1 MKRNFYLQHSLM
13 AMNDPRMKIL
23 IDEEGMKGFGA
34 YWIIIEKLA
43 LLPEPR
49 AQLEYLRPF
58 CTSRRVSF
66 AYLKK
71 IILNYNL
78 FLIEENEYFSAQ
90 ELNPV
95 KKRAKKT
102 EKNVVESADY
112 EQENDR
118 KLQKTSK
125 FNEENKPEKSDNHLN
140 IRHTIKNVDNLLKEN
155 IKDNITSA
163 AKEKETSAA
172 DDDNSS
178 KVNKGASA
186 PDDDSCTAGRIML
199 TSCDDFGRPQPPLH
213 PVHRWQELVDGLA
226 EQSSW
231 LDIACMQSGFGKLLM
246 NNIGHAI
253 AYFKQHIEVYDKG
266 EDLLTMSD
274 VRRYFAN
281 FVKAGQ
287 RTSKA
292 LHQTLLRLDAKQQA
306 SAPPNPY
313 RFEQLI
319 GGQRSYLGCPIPDDA
334 PPRPNDHA
342 FWNEASHLWISQNHT

>member
-23 IDEEGMKGFGA
+23 IEEEGVKGFGA
-34 YWIIIEKLA
+34 YWVIIEKLA

-58 CTSRRVSF
+58 CTGRRISLV
-66 AYLKK
+66 YLKK
-71 IILNYNL
+71 IILKYNL
-78 FLIEENEYFSAQ
+78 FIIEEDDYFSAL
-90 ELNPV
+90 ELNPI

-102 EKNVVESADY
+102 EENGVKSADS
-112 EQENDR
+112 EQKNER
-118 KLQKTSK
+118 KWKKTS
-125 FNEENKPEKSDNHLN
+125 ENSSEIKPKKSDNHLSDSH
-140 IRHTIKNVDNLLKEN
+140 IAKSDNNLFKEN

-172 DDDNSS
+172 ADDDKSS
-178 KVNKGASA
+178 KVN
-186 PDDDSCTAGRIML
+186 
-199 TSCDDFGRPQPPLH
+199 DDFGRPQPPLH
-213 PVHRWQELVDGLA
+213 PVRRWQELVDGLA

-231 LDIACMQSGFGKLLM
+231 LEMTCMQSGFSKLLTDH
-246 NNIGHAI
+246 IGPAI

-266 EDLLTMSD
+266 NDLLTMSD

-287 RTSKA
+287 RTSQA
-292 LHQTLLRLDAKQQA
+292 LYQSLLRLDAKQQA

-313 RFEQLI
+313 RFEQRI
-319 GGQRSYLGCPIPDDA
+319 DGRRSYLGCPIPDDA
-334 PPRPNDHA
+334 PPRPDAHA
-342 FWNEASHLWISQNHT
+342 FWNEASHKWISKNRN